1 MALLSSIKQLL
12 QPTIIQAP
20 KGYDVNL
27 LNRILYGQFTAST
40 LVVWYDS
47 NQQTFVDQGYKGNAI
62 VYSIIRKI
70 AEKGKQCPTYVYKET
85 TARKDY
91 RSGKYSDKDL
101 NRSKAIAFRSKEL
114 QEVSVNDPVDMLL
127 KKPNPYQTWSE
138 ILDNIFTW
146 YNTTGEAFIYGF
158 TPNEGLN
165 RGKIQEMYV
174 LPSNYVE
181 IVAGNLFQPVKGY
194 KLIIGDQNI
203 EIPASQVLHLK
214 TTNLT
219 WDLNGAQLRGMPPLL
234 AGLKTLQ
241 ANNESTEAKQK
252 TFQNG
257 GAKGIISPNVP
268 NPEFWPNP
276 EQRALMDERIDE
288 RINGN
293 KNINKIVASSIPLKY
308 DAIGLSPVAMDII
321 NSQSMDLQT
330 LCGLWGVN
338 PVLFS
343 SNATYANLEHAQ
355 KSLVTDVLM
364 PQLQLIEEKL
374 TNWIKASYGNDY
386 VIDFDI
392 SSYSELQPDV
402 KIILDT
408 FGKSPYFT
416 GNEVRAMLNFDA
428 SEDPAMDVHWIPSG
442 LMPSDEA
449 MGGGQADFVDF
460 QDGV

>member
-1 MALLSSIKQLL
+1 MLLKALRDYIKPQVIY
-12 QPTIIQAP
+12 TAP
-20 KGYDVNL
+20 KTDVNL
-27 LNRILYGQFTAST
+27 LNQILYGQFTAST
-40 LVVWYDS
+40 LVVWYDA
-47 NQQTFVDQGYKGNAI
+47 NQQTFIDKGYKGNAL

-85 TARKDY
+85 EASKTF
-91 RSGKYSDKDL
+91 RSGKYSTKEL
-101 NRSKAIAFRSKEL
+101 NRVQSIAMRKKEL
-114 QEVSVNDPVDMLL
+114 IDVVYTDPVNQLI
-127 KKPNPYQTWSE
+127 KNPNPMQTWAE
-138 ILDNIFTW
+138 FLDNMLTW
-146 YNTTGEAFIYGF
+146 YNTSGEIFIYGF
-158 TPNEGLN
+158 QPTEGIN
-165 RGKIQEMYV
+165 KGKIQEMYV
-174 LPSNYVE
+174 MPSNYVE
-181 IVAGNLFQPVKGY
+181 IVAGNLFEPVRGY

-203 EIPASQVLHLK
+203 EIPADQVLHIK

-234 AGLKTLQ
+234 AGLTTLQ
-241 ANNESTEAKQK
+241 ANNEATEAKQK

-257 GAKGIISPNVP
+257 GAKGIISPNIT
-268 NPEFWPNP
+268 NPEFWPSP
-276 EQRALMDERIDE
+276 EQRAKMDERIDE

-321 NSQSMDLQT
+321 NSQNMDLQT

-364 PQLQLIEEKL
+364 PQLQMIEEKM
-374 TNWIKASYGNDY
+374 TEFIARSYGMQY

-402 KIILDT
+402 KVILDT
-408 FGKSPYFT
+408 YGKSPYFT
-416 GNEVRAMLNFDA
+416 GNEVRSLLNWHA
-428 SEDPAMDVHWIPSG
+428 SEDPAMDIHWIPSG
-442 LMPSDEA
+442 LVPSEEA
-449 MGGGQADFVDF
+449 LGNLPADFVDF
-460 QDGV
+460 QA

>member
-1 MALLSSIKQLL
+1 MLLKALRDYIKPQVIY
-12 QPTIIQAP
+12 TAP
-20 KGYDVNL
+20 KTDVNL
-27 LNRILYGQFTAST
+27 LNQILYGQFTAST
-40 LVVWYDS
+40 LVVWYDA
-47 NQQTFVDQGYKGNAI
+47 NQQTFIDKGYKGNAL

-85 TARKDY
+85 EASKRF
-91 RSGKYSDKDL
+91 RSGKYSTKEL
-101 NRSKAIAFRSKEL
+101 NRVQSIAMRKKEL
-114 QEVSVNDPVDMLL
+114 VDVVYTDPVNQLI
-127 KKPNPYQTWSE
+127 KNPNPMQTWAE
-138 ILDNIFTW
+138 FLDNMLTW
-146 YNTTGEAFIYGF
+146 YNTSGEIFVYGF
-158 TPNEGLN
+158 QPTEGIN
-165 RGKIQEMYV
+165 KGKIQEMYV
-174 LPSNYVE
+174 MPSNYVE
-181 IVAGNLFQPVKGY
+181 IVAGNLFEPVRGY

-203 EIPASQVLHLK
+203 EIPADQVLHIK

-234 AGLKTLQ
+234 AGLTTLQ
-241 ANNESTEAKQK
+241 ANNEATEAKQK

-257 GAKGIISPNVP
+257 GAKGIISPNIT
-268 NPEFWPNP
+268 NPEFWPSP
-276 EQRALMDERIDE
+276 EQRAKMDERIDE

-321 NSQSMDLQT
+321 NSQNMDLQT

-364 PQLQLIEEKL
+364 PQLQMIEEKM
-374 TNWIKASYGNDY
+374 TEFIARSYGMQY

-402 KIILDT
+402 KVILDT
-408 FGKSPYFT
+408 YGKSPYFT
-416 GNEVRAMLNFDA
+416 GNEVRSLLNWHA
-428 SEDPAMDVHWIPSG
+428 SEDPAMDIHWIPSG
-442 LMPSDEA
+442 LVPSEEA
-449 MGGGQADFVDF
+449 LGNLPADFVDF
-460 QDGV
+460 QA